1 MYADCIWCF
10 SHMQIYL
17 NLWIVCQYI
26 KLCICTGAN
35 LCFCMCVDIYI
46 SFLWWQFCDQ
56 TYDGVIKQRSKG
68 SSGKIQRADYRY
80 NRSVLGLLLKIS
92 LMEAV
97 SFWKW
102 CHWYLVLIFIFKRD
116 NLVLNFDKL
125 CLSRFLM
132 SQWSQII
139 SVSSLYLVVARV
151 KAHTN

>member
-1 MYADCIWCF
+1 MLLPHADLLKSMNCL
-10 SHMQIYL
+10 SIYKVVYL
-17 NLWIVCQYI
+17 YRSKFVFLHVCGHLYIFPLVAVLWPNLWWSYQTKI
-26 KLCICTGAN
+26 KRK
-35 LCFCMCVDIYI
+35 
-46 SFLWWQFCDQ
+46 LWKNSKSWLQIQ
-56 TYDGVIKQRSKG
+56 QVGSELTYFFF
-68 SSGKIQRADYRY
+68 
-80 NRSVLGLLLKIS
+80 LKIS

-116 NLVLNFDKL
+116 NRVLNFDKL

-139 SVSSLYLVVARV
+139 SVSSLYLVVTRV